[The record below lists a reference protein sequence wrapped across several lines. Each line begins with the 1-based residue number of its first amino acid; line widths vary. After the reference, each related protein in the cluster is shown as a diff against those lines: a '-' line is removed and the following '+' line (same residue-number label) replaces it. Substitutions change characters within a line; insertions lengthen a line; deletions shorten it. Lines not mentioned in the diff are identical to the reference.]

1 MCFGII
7 IFDKIFKK
15 RTRLTPMNIF
25 DPVLA
30 PQDPALRPVGP
41 ILPSMVQ
48 VPGPVMLAPIPV
60 PQDSYTPLEFAA
72 ITITIA
78 SAATIGSNM
87 VDVQNGTMSKTQAV
101 VNGLAKGSAASLI
114 LSLADKKSLVDIG
127 ITAVALAGAG
137 YLIDKIMKK
146 GPDASCDAP

>member
-1 MCFGII
+1 
-7 IFDKIFKK
+7 
-15 RTRLTPMNIF
+15 MNLF

-30 PQDPALRPVGP
+30 PQDPALRPAEP
-41 ILPSMVQ
+41 TLLSMVQ

-60 PQDSYTPLEFAA
+60 PQDTYTPLEFAA

-87 VDVQNGTMSKTQAV
+87 VDVHNGTMTRTQAV
-101 VNGLAKGSAASLI
+101 VNGLVKGSAASLI
-114 LSLADKKSLVDIG
+114 LSLTDKKSLVDIG
-127 ITAVALAGAG
+127 MTAAALAGAG

-146 GPDASCDAP
+146 GPDASCAPRGTDAP